1 MVALGNK
8 YSAYP
13 EYKDSGVEW
22 LKKVPNHWKVF
33 SIKRSIDKCVNGI
46 WGAEANGKDNLIV
59 LRVAD
64 FNRDK
69 LTINEDKL
77 TVRAISEKD
86 RENRLLK
93 FGDLLIEKSG
103 GGEKTL
109 VGTVVIFDR
118 TFDAVTSNFVG
129 KMTVLENH
137 NPYFLNYV
145 FNSLYS
151 GRINFLSIKQTTG
164 IQNLDTDAYLSEYF
178 CFPTEAEQT
187 KIAQFLDHETTKIDQ
202 LIEKQQK
209 LIKLLEEKRQAV
221 ISHAVT
227 KGLDPNVEMKDSGV
241 EWLGEV
247 PKHWN
252 ISKLNLVASKIGD
265 GLHSTPKYEDETG
278 YYFINGNNLNY
289 GSIKFNNAT
298 KEVPYKEFIKYK
310 NDLNESTVFL
320 SINGTIGN
328 VALYNDEPII
338 LGKSAAYINCKIG
351 LNRKYLALFL
361 QTSQVEKFYN
371 LEKTGTTI
379 YNLSLMSIRNMKVP
393 IPTLNEQLKIIS
405 YCHFNIEKYNNI
417 LNENNSLIKLLKERR
432 TALISA
438 AVTGKI
444 DVRDWEMPGS

>member
-1 MVALGNK
+1 MAALSNK
-8 YSAYP
+8 YRAYP
-13 EYKDSGVEW
+13 EYKDSGIEFLQSVPFEW
-22 LKKVPNHWKVF
+22 NVTALKHTFLLNPSKNNLDGNLLDKVCSFVPMEKLKLNSLVLDEEKIVRDVFAGYTYFQDHDILMAKVTPCF
-33 SIKRSIDKCVNGI
+33 ENKNISVAENLTNGI
-46 WGAEANGKDNLIV
+46 GFGSSEIYVIRANEAFDNRYLYYRLQEDIFMQAAISNMTGAGGLKRVPSEFINDY
-59 LRVAD
+59 RVA
-64 FNRDK
+64 
-69 LTINEDKL
+69 IP
-77 TVRAISEKD
+77 EKW
-86 RENRLLK
+86 
-93 FGDLLIEKSG
+93 
-103 GGEKTL
+103 
-109 VGTVVIFDR
+109 
-118 TFDAVTSNFVG
+118 
-129 KMTVLENH
+129 
-137 NPYFLNYV
+137 
-145 FNSLYS
+145 
-151 GRINFLSIKQTTG
+151 
-164 IQNLDTDAYLSEYF
+164 
-178 CFPTEAEQT
+178 EQT

-227 KGLDPNVEMKDSGV
+227 KGLDPNVEMKDSGI
-241 EWLGEV
+241 EWLGKI
-247 PKHWN
+247 PWHWD

-278 YYFINGNNLNY
+278 YYFINGNNLSY

-432 TALISA
+432 TVLISA

-444 DVRDWEMPGS
+444 DVRDWEMPES